1 MDISGNDLKVLCFF
15 IKYNNFMKQMYFSIQ
30 YIATKTKLSKRC
42 VQSCLASLRNKNVLT
57 WKQRENKTNIYT
69 LNTQEIEKQNGKNC
83 QELNT
88 NNLTHYS
95 RQNLQGDKYN
105 DNEKEKV
112 NPTKYVNIEEIQRE
126 LKTIT
131 KRTNIFYKQ
140 KVEQNKGK
148 TYKERAEKRAWVF
161 LAEMEGSK
169 REQVLKEIGNDLT
182 KWKKFVEKVD
192 TMMVYRQGRLKNR

>member
-1 MDISGNDLKVLCFF
+1 MLTQK
-15 IKYNNFMKQMYFSIQ
+15 KYK
-30 YIATKTKLSKRC
+30 
-42 VQSCLASLRNKNVLT
+42 
-57 WKQRENKTNIYT
+57 
-69 LNTQEIEKQNGKNC
+69 
-83 QELNT
+83 
-88 NNLTHYS
+88 
-95 RQNLQGDKYN
+95 

-112 NPTKYVNIEEIQRE
+112 NPTKYVNIEVIQRE

>member
-1 MDISGNDLKVLCFF
+1 
-15 IKYNNFMKQMYFSIQ
+15 MKQMYFSIQ

-88 NNLTHYS
+88 NNLTNYS
-95 RQNLQGDKYN
+95 RQNLQGDKYK

-112 NPTKYVNIEEIQRE
+112 NPTKYVNIEVIQRE

-140 KVEQNKGK
+140 KLEQNKGK